1 MAISTSTQSPPLTGL
16 HLLMTYE
23 CNYECDHCFV
33 WGGPS
38 QNGTMTYGIIASIL
52 EQAQEAGTIEWI
64 YFEGGEPFL
73 FYELLCSGVEL
84 ASELGFRVGI
94 VSNAS
99 WATDIEEALDC
110 LRPFAG
116 VVEDLSISRDGY
128 HGSEVNP
135 QQARIARQAATQ
147 LGIPVD
153 FICVTGSEAT
163 EEQARTGQFPTDDAS
178 VLYRGRAAE
187 TLAARVQPKSWHQF
201 TECKWEEL
209 RNPGRVHV
217 DAYGNLHVCQGISIG
232 NLFENSLAGIMSSYD
247 PVAHPVVGP
256 VLVGGPI
263 ELVKRYR
270 LPHEQTYADACHL
283 CYASRNQ
290 LRNRLSDVLTPCQMY
305 GEKGEKPP
313 TRPGIQ
319 PL

>member
-1 MAISTSTQSPPLTGL
+1 MTVSAANPSPPLTGL

-38 QNGTMTYGIIASIL
+38 QHGTMTYENISFIL
-52 EQAQEAGTIEWI
+52 NQAREAGTIEWI

-84 ASELGFRVGI
+84 ANELGFKVGI
-94 VSNAS
+94 VSNAF
-99 WATDIEEALDC
+99 WATDIEEALIC
-110 LRPFAG
+110 LQPFAG
-116 VVEDLSISRDGY
+116 IVEDLSISHDEY
-128 HGSEVNP
+128 HGSENQP
-135 QQARIARQAATQ
+135 QPTQIARQAAGQ

-153 FICVTGSEAT
+153 FISVAGSEASV
-163 EEQARTGQFPTDDAS
+163 EQAKTGEYPADDTS

-187 TLAARVQPKSWHQF
+187 KLAARVRPKSWHQF

-209 RNPGRVHV
+209 RHPGRVHV
-217 DAYGNLHVCQGISIG
+217 DAYGHLHVCQGISIG
-232 NLFENSLAGIMSSYD
+232 NLFEKPLTEIMASYD
-247 PVAHPVVGP
+247 PIAHPVIGP

-270 LPHEQTYADACHL
+270 LSHEQTYADACHL

-290 LRNRLSDVLTPCQMY
+290 LRKCLSDVLTPCQMY
-305 GEKGEKPP
+305 GGRGEKPSI
-313 TRPGIQ
+313 RPGIQ

>member
-1 MAISTSTQSPPLTGL
+1 MAISITTQSPPLTGL

-52 EQAQEAGTIEWI
+52 EQANEAETIEWI

-73 FYELLCSGVEL
+73 YYELLCSGVEL
-84 ASELGFRVGI
+84 ANELGFKVGI
-94 VSNAS
+94 VSNAF
-99 WATDIEEALDC
+99 WATDIEEALAC

-116 VVEDLSISRDGY
+116 IVQDLSISRDDY
-128 HGSEVNP
+128 HGSEVQP
-135 QQARIARQAATQ
+135 QQTRIARTAARQ

-153 FICVTGSEAT
+153 YISVAGSEASV
-163 EEQARTGQFPTDDAS
+163 EKAREGEYPTDGSS

-187 TLAARVQPKSWHQF
+187 KLATRVQPKSWHQF

-209 RNPGRVHV
+209 RNPERVHV

-232 NLFENSLAGIMSSYD
+232 NLLEKPLAETMASYD
-247 PVAHPVVGP
+247 PVSHPVIGP
-256 VLVGGPI
+256 VMVGGPV

-270 LPHEQTYADACHL
+270 LSHEQTYADACHL
-283 CYASRNQ
+283 CYASRNL
-290 LRNRLSDVLTPCQMY
+290 LRKCLSDVLTPCQMY
-305 GEKGEKPP
+305 GGRGEKPSI
-313 TRPGIQ
+313 RPSIQ